1 MIAIKRSWSILLVKC
16 VGRGAVRRG
25 SRSSS
30 AGGRGRARGRRSG
43 ARAEGGKA
51 ARRWRSCRFT
61 RRATRSPRTH
71 LIRSALSAAWRDRAA
86 ERCRCGP
93 VAACAV
99 VTYAV
104 EPGGGNV
111 ADREPRPPSPRFRLS
126 DVACG
131 LLLLWWSHADPDYHT
146 GCGKY
151 STIVCERRA
160 VCGAHVSARTSK
172 K

>member
-1 MIAIKRSWSILLVKC
+1 M
-16 VGRGAVRRG
+16 
-25 SRSSS
+25 
-30 AGGRGRARGRRSG
+30 
-43 ARAEGGKA
+43 
-51 ARRWRSCRFT
+51 
-61 RRATRSPRTH
+61 
-71 LIRSALSAAWRDRAA
+71 A
-86 ERCRCGP
+86 ERPRFPREAERPRLPRDGP
-93 VAACAV
+93 RAKPDMASGPSLSRAY
-99 VTYAV
+99 YAV

-160 VCGAHVSARTSK
+160 VCGAHVSARIK
-172 K
+172 KMKIRVKGNGI